1 MSGCPEMTFEGLS
14 AEKYASLL
22 DAAQAQGLQ
31 LTGDAGST
39 SYQGMDFT
47 WNYDQA
53 SGTLTI
59 HCTEKPFFVPCNMI
73 EQKIRALL
81 G

>member
-1 MSGCPEMTFEGLS
+1 MSGCPQMTFEGLS

-22 DAAQAQGLQ
+22 ETAQAQGLK
-31 LTGDAGST
+31 LSGDAGAT
-39 SYQGMDFT
+39 SYQGMDFS
-47 WNYDQA
+47 WAYDA
-53 SGTLTI
+53 AVGTLKI

>member
-1 MSGCPEMTFEGLS
+1 MSGCPEMVFDGLS
-14 AEKYASLL
+14 TEKYASLL
-22 DAAQAQGLQ
+22 GAAQAQGLQ

-39 SYQGMDFT
+39 TYQGMDFT
-47 WNYDQA
+47 WEYNA
-53 SGTLTI
+53 ANGTLKI